1 MEKYIKDWQLISL
14 SFNFPTQLLED
25 SDDVSVSIA
34 VYNRYLTPK
43 DNSKSQGCG
52 ILTIA
57 LVMETDDEAKNNI
70 LRIELSFSVHDE
82 NGNVPDLQYVKK
94 HIYNIA
100 YDILRK
106 KLDTLS
112 DEFNIPKFELP
123 PPPSPSSI

>member
-1 MEKYIKDWQLISL
+1 MGKYIKDWRLKTL
-14 SFNFPTQLLED
+14 SYNFPPQLLENKGD
-25 SDDVSVSIA
+25 FSVNIA
-34 VYNRYLTPK
+34 INNKYLTPK
-43 DNSKSQGCG
+43 DNSITQGCG
-52 ILTIA
+52 ILIIDLA
-57 LVMETDDEAKNNI
+57 IDTDDEAKNNI
-70 LRIELSFSVHDE
+70 LRIELSFSIHDE

>member
-14 SFNFPTQLLED
+14 AFNFPTQLLED

-43 DNSKSQGCG
+43 DNSKAQGCG